1 MEFLHNNPA
10 LFSQA
15 INLSVSKTGL
25 RPEII
30 EKDYYVTMLLSLL
43 SKQIP
48 HLVFKGGT
56 SLSKCYKA
64 INRFSEDIDLSMSS
78 LLSQGQR
85 RKVKESIV
93 QTCNMLNLA
102 ILNLDKIRSRRD
114 YNRYEIGYNPV
125 QASDQPIQPTVI
137 IETSYTTISFPVL
150 NLDVHSY
157 IGDIIADEAPEH
169 LDRFNLAPFTM
180 EVQGLDRTLAD
191 KIFAVCD
198 YYLQDKP
205 TGHSRHLYD
214 IKKLLPLVPLDK
226 NFKKLMQEVRT
237 SRMVSPVC
245 PSAQPNI
252 DICELLKKIIEE
264 NTYRNDYETI
274 TERLLGEPLSYDN
287 AIEALIIISESE
299 IFPS

>member
-1 MEFLHNNPA
+1 MEFLHNNPV

-15 INLSVSKTGL
+15 INLSVAKSGL

-30 EKDYYVTMLLSLL
+30 EKDYYVTMLLLLL

-85 RKVKESIV
+85 RKVKESII
-93 QTCNMLNLA
+93 QTCNMLNLT
-102 ILNLDKIRSRRD
+102 ILNLDNIRSRRD

-125 QASDQPIQPTVI
+125 QTSDQPIQPTVI
-137 IETSYTTISFPVL
+137 IETSYTTLSFPVL

-157 IGDIIADEAPEH
+157 IGDIIADEASEY

-198 YYLQDKP
+198 YYLPGKP
-205 TGHSRHLYD
+205 NGHSRHLYD
-214 IKKLLPLVPLDK
+214 IYNLLQLVKLDK
-226 NFKKLMQEVRT
+226 NFKKLVQEVRK

-245 PSAQPNI
+245 PSAQLDI
-252 DICELLKKIIEE
+252 DLCELLKKIIEE

-287 AIEALIIISESE
+287 AIGALIIISESG
-299 IFPS
+299 IFAS

>member
-1 MEFLHNNPA
+1 MEFLHNNPV

-15 INLSVSKTGL
+15 INLSVAKSGL

-30 EKDYYVTMLLSLL
+30 EKDYYVTMLLLLL

-85 RKVKESIV
+85 RKVKESII
-93 QTCNMLNLA
+93 QTCNMLNLT
-102 ILNLDKIRSRRD
+102 ILNLDNIRSRRD

-125 QASDQPIQPTVI
+125 QPSGQPIQPTLI
-137 IETSYTTISFPVL
+137 IETSYTTLSFPVL

-157 IGDIIADEAPEH
+157 IGDIIADEAPEY
-169 LDRFNLAPFTM
+169 LNRFNLAPFKM

-191 KIFAVCD
+191 KIYAVCD
-198 YYLQDKP
+198 YYLQGKP
-205 TGHSRHLYD
+205 NGHSRHLYD
-214 IKKLLPLVPLDK
+214 IYKLLQLVKLDK
-226 NFKKLMQEVRT
+226 SFKELVQEVRK
-237 SRMVSPVC
+237 SRMVSPIC
-245 PSAQPNI
+245 PSAQPDI
-252 DICELLKKIIEE
+252 DIDELLKKIIEE
-264 NTYRNDYETI
+264 NIYRNDYETI

-287 AIEALIIISESE
+287 AIGALIIISESG
-299 IFPS
+299 IFAS

>member
-1 MEFLHNNPA
+1 MEFLHNNPV

-15 INLSVSKTGL
+15 INLSVAKSGL

-30 EKDYYVTMLLSLL
+30 EKDYYVTMLLLLL

-85 RKVKESIV
+85 RKVKESII
-93 QTCNMLNLA
+93 QTCNMLNLT
-102 ILNLDKIRSRRD
+102 ILNLDNIRSRRD

-125 QASDQPIQPTVI
+125 QSSGQPIQPTLI
-137 IETSYTTISFPVL
+137 IETSYTTLSFPVL

-157 IGDIIADEAPEH
+157 IGDIIADEAPEY
-169 LDRFNLAPFTM
+169 LNRFNLAPFKM

-191 KIFAVCD
+191 KIYAVCD
-198 YYLQDKP
+198 YYLQGKP
-205 TGHSRHLYD
+205 NGHSRHLYD
-214 IKKLLPLVPLDK
+214 IYKLLQLVKLDK
-226 NFKKLMQEVRT
+226 SFKELVQEVRK
-237 SRMVSPVC
+237 SRMVSPIC
-245 PSAQPNI
+245 PSAQPDI
-252 DICELLKKIIEE
+252 DIDELLKKIIEE
-264 NTYRNDYETI
+264 NIYRNDYETI

-287 AIEALIIISESE
+287 AIGALIIISESG
-299 IFPS
+299 IFAS